1 MGKGFTRDFMAA
13 HYPGWE
19 WGQLLSAIAKAG
31 LYVPNRG
38 HGGRLA
44 EGYVGVLVR
53 LDGTA
58 IADDGSLEHPLK
70 SARFDELGDHPG
82 GAANSD
88 LVQRSETGDGE
99 LSLDSLFE
107 QLQTEGGFLISGEVA
122 LKLLADSEKKP
133 ALRKKSGLFKIF
145 RK

>member
-1 MGKGFTRDFMAA
+1 
-13 HYPGWE
+13 
-19 WGQLLSAIAKAG
+19 
-31 LYVPNRG
+31 VPNRG

-58 IADDGSLEHPLK
+58 TADDGSLEHPLK
-70 SARFDELGDHPG
+70 SARFDELGDHLV

-88 LVQRSETGDGE
+88 PAQRSDTGDGE

>member
-1 MGKGFTRDFMAA
+1 
-13 HYPGWE
+13 
-19 WGQLLSAIAKAG
+19 
-31 LYVPNRG
+31 
-38 HGGRLA
+38 
-44 EGYVGVLVR
+44 
-53 LDGTA
+53 
-58 IADDGSLEHPLK
+58 
-70 SARFDELGDHPG
+70 LGDHPG

-99 LSLDSLFE
+99 LSLDSLCE